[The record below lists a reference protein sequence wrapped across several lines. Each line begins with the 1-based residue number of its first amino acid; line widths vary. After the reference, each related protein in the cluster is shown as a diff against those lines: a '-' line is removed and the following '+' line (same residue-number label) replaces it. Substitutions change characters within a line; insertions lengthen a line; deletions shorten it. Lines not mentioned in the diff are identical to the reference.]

1 MLPTPTVPPSLLR
14 LLNHFWP
21 CFTRPT
27 FTTFTALVT
36 GMIAQTGPRSVC
48 GMLTGAGLARAWP
61 HDRAHAFFSR
71 RRWNPH
77 HLCEVLARLITA
89 AFTTGGQELTLA
101 IDDTLIKRSG
111 RHVAHRARQHDGA
124 RRGPFPF
131 SFGVCFIVA
140 ALVVDIA
147 GRTRPM
153 ALPALI
159 ACHRPQARPPHRG
172 RTGPRSP
179 RPHPGS
185 ARPAATAATARIL
198 THREKRR
205 DRARFRLEQRRAKEA
220 ALPPGHR
227 LPGTVPDLETPLAQA
242 EAELARARHAHDQA
256 LARVREHTAPR
267 PGPPP
272 PLEREPTKTETAIA
286 LALRLAALFADRT
299 VHVVADAAY
308 HNPALQV
315 LPANL
320 TWTFRLMS
328 NAVLYAAPAPAG
340 PGRRGRRP
348 HAGARLGTSADIA
361 ATAAFTPTAPG
372 HPSAAVAALEC
383 RWPRSLGPTPLRLVL
398 IRTTHRTAGYDL
410 ALLTTDT
417 ASPAAE
423 VAARYARRW
432 PIEATF
438 QDARAHLG
446 LEQARNRTPA
456 AVERT
461 VPVQFMAYSLVVVW
475 YHRHGDGR
483 GDVAARVD
491 RRPWYAAKTE
501 PAFSDMIAALRR
513 VIIKHRISRSTSD
526 QHISGLIEE
535 IVLEQANTAA

>member
-101 IDDTLIKRSG
+101 INDTLIKRSG

-179 RPHPGS
+179 RPHPGG
-185 ARPAATAATARIL
+185 ARPAATAATARTL
-198 THREKRR
+198 THRAKPGPRPALTARR
-205 DRARFRLEQRRAKEA
+205 PAAPPARTRSRTR
-220 ALPPGHR
+220 PGSPR
-227 LPGTVPDLETPLAQA
+227 PLPG
-242 EAELARARHAHDQA
+242 
-256 LARVREHTAPR
+256 PR
-267 PGPPP
+267 PGPRAHRPP
-272 PLEREPTKTETAIA
+272 PRPPT
-286 LALRLAALFADRT
+286 AAGARAHQYRDR
-299 VHVVADAAY
+299 HR
-308 HNPALQV
+308 PG
-315 LPANL
+315 
-320 TWTFRLMS
+320 
-328 NAVLYAAPAPAG
+328 PAPG
-340 PGRRGRRP
+340 RPVRRPHRPRRGRRRLPQPRLAGPARQP
-348 HAGARLGTSADIA
+348 HLDLPADA
-361 ATAAFTPTAPG
+361 Q
-372 HPSAAVAALEC
+372 
-383 RWPRSLGPTPLRLVL
+383 RRPLRGP
-398 IRTTHRTAGYDL
+398 RAGR
-410 ALLTTDT
+410 
-417 ASPAAE
+417 
-423 VAARYARRW
+423 AR
-432 PIEATF
+432 P
-438 QDARAHLG
+438 ARA
-446 LEQARNRTPA
+446 PA
-456 AVERT
+456 PRRGPAVH
-461 VPVQFMAYSLVVVW
+461 Q
-475 YHRHGDGR
+475 HR
-483 GDVAARVD
+483 
-491 RRPWYAAKTE
+491 P
-501 PAFSDMIAALRR
+501 
-513 VIIKHRISRSTSD
+513 
-526 QHISGLIEE
+526 
-535 IVLEQANTAA
+535 